1 LIKIAKLA
9 IEKIEELTGSK
20 KQEILSQ
27 VLSKRTNQV
36 IVLLLNIQLRKSD
49 HLILSVDS
57 AGENNIVWRG
67 NIITENQ
74 WRLGM
79 VWAVL

>member
-36 IVLLLNIQLRKSD
+36 IVLLFKSRQTTAKLKLK
-49 HLILSVDS
+49 HFKLSL
-57 AGENNIVWRG
+57 EFIVSV
-67 NIITENQ
+67 EK
-74 WRLGM
+74 
-79 VWAVL
+79 